1 MIAKKDLNDLYQIFM
16 LVQQYNLSGLP
27 ITEALN
33 LYESKTPRPSV
44 KKRLNAIRHDME
56 NGVKMPDAF
65 AKYPK
70 FFPEYIVEMMR
81 VNEGTGQAKDI

>member
-33 LYESKTPRPSV
+33 LYESRTPRPSV
-44 KKRLNAIRHDME
+44 KKI
-56 NGVKMPDAF
+56 G
-65 AKYPK
+65 
-70 FFPEYIVEMMR
+70 
-81 VNEGTGQAKDI
+81 